1 MSEYAGFC
9 LFFEKIPVK
18 CSKIS
23 ILWEEYKKRAYDGE
37 KTAAIRLFRDG
48 NGQNFFG
55 SLKKKT

>member
-9 LFFEKIPVK
+9 LFFEKMPVK

-37 KTAAIRLFRDG
+37 KTVAIRLFRDG
-48 NGQNFFG
+48 
-55 SLKKKT
+55 KD

>member
-1 MSEYAGFC
+1 MSEYAEFC
-9 LFFEKIPVK
+9 LFFEKMPVK

-23 ILWEEYKKRAYDGE
+23 ILWEEYKKSAHDGE
-37 KTAAIRLFRDG
+37 KTIAIRLFRDG